1 MSIVSIP
8 IIKAG
13 QSVDVDTDAITD
25 NNVFGLIVME
35 GLKVLLNSR
44 MAKVGSVTKLIGTE
58 LASAQTSAMN
68 IAKEN
73 LNRILTADAA
83 LFRGKAK
90 AKSAESDIDPK
101 IRTEARRIARDMV
114 RDLLRERGL
123 KPSKYA
129 AKDITIAA
137 DGLIAKDPSILD
149 QAKANLANRAAP
161 PKAIDVEA
169 LGLKEDP
176 KKVKEAAD
184 KAAKAK
190 EKKTTLSA
198 AQAGKTTKR
207 RKANIAADDS
217 TAILAQV
224 APVHTHHPMH

>member
-8 IIKAG
+8 ITKAG
-13 QSVDVDTDAITD
+13 QVLDVDTNSITD
-25 NNVFGLIVME
+25 DKVFGLIVTE

-44 MAKVGSVTKLIGTE
+44 MAKVGGVTKLIGEE
-58 LASAQTSAMN
+58 LAKAQASAMN

-83 LFRGKAK
+83 LFRGKGK

-114 RDLLRERGL
+114 RDLLREAGL

-176 KKVKEAAD
+176 KKVKEAAE

-190 EKKTTLSA
+190 EKSTLSA

-217 TAILAQV
+217 AAILAQV
-224 APVHTHHPMH
+224 APVHTHHPVH

>member
-1 MSIVSIP
+1 MSVVSIP
-8 IIKAG
+8 ILKAG
-13 QSVDVDTDAITD
+13 QTVDVDTDSITD

-44 MAKVGSVTKLIGTE
+44 MAKVGAVTTLVGEE
-58 LASAQTSAMN
+58 LAKAQASAMS

-73 LNRILTADAA
+73 LNRILSADPA
-83 LFRGKAK
+83 LFRGKGKVK
-90 AKSAESDIDPK
+90 AKSDIDPK
-101 IRTEARRIARDMV
+101 IRTEARRLARDMV
-114 RDLLRERGL
+114 RDLLREAGL

-137 DGLIAKDPSILD
+137 DGLIAKDPSILE

-161 PKAIDVEA
+161 PKDIDIKSF
-169 LGLKEDP
+169 GLREDP
-176 KKVKEAAD
+176 KWAKEAAE

-190 EKKTTLSA
+190 ENKGTLSA
-198 AQAGKTTKR
+198 AQAGKTKK
-207 RKANIAADDS
+207 RKANIAVDDS

-224 APVHTHHPMH
+224 APVHAHHPVH